1 MQKRILVVLAT
12 IIATLAVTVLSGCE
26 TMTKMADKNVYG
38 GSGDRV
44 VYIHLFT
51 DDMQR
56 IWSCTCKSS
65 DYTLEAYQSSYVLT
79 VRKDGRIYRFVNAI
93 IRIEEVDE

>member
-1 MQKRILVVLAT
+1 MKKRILAVLAT
-12 IIATLAVTVLSGCE
+12 IVATLAVTVLSGCE
-26 TMTKMADKNVYG
+26 TMTKRSDKNVYG
-38 GSGDRV
+38 GSGNRV
-44 VYIHLFT
+44 VYIYLFT

-79 VRKDGRIYRFVNAI
+79 VRKDGTIYRFVNAI